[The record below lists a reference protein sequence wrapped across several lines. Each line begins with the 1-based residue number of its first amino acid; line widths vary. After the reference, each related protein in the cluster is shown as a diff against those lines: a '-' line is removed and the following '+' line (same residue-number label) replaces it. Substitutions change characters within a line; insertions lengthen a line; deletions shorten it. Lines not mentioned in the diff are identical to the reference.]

1 MKKVLS
7 AILVMS
13 VATSMLAFSASAV
26 SPDLSAMPASQLAYM
41 DVYSASPETQQ
52 AILNARA
59 EIIYGDQA
67 WTVNGAVSV
76 FDAET
81 GETETLPEFS
91 DVFPGWNLFEIE
103 AAASGD
109 PDIIASAIRLTM
121 SGRAL
126 PGYVPSS
133 TSDTARESDM
143 IDFTEEGPFPLAN
156 DAYASTP
163 FTDVTGRGNVIGVG
177 AITDPLEGSR
187 YNLGV
192 FCGQSHIG
200 WKPNLKVG
208 QGIKFTASSGR
219 TYSIRGSAYR
229 EEFVGQYTVRVSED
243 PSFYN
248 GFIQIP

>member
-133 TSDTARESDM
+133 TSGVMQQSNM
-143 IDFTEEGPFPLAN
+143 IDFTTDGHFTPAIDFVT
-156 DAYASTP
+156 SVP
-163 FTDVTGRGNVIGVG
+163 FTQFTGNGNAIGIG
-177 AITDPLEGSR
+177 AVTDPLDGSR

-192 FCGQSHIG
+192 SSGNDQIG
-200 WKPNLKVG
+200 WKPDLKVG
-208 QGIKFTASSGR
+208 QGVTFTTSAGR
-219 TYSIRGSAYR
+219 HYSVRGSVFR
-229 EEFVGQYTVRVSED
+229 DEFKGHYLVQITED
-243 PSFYN
+243 LSVFDKL
-248 GFIQIP
+248 FEIP